1 MTYITY
7 FLFFLLG
14 VTFTKAFTFLTNI
27 GLSILILKSAELTA
41 LRVMVGITED
51 LAFARQLKYMYL
63 TKTGV
68 SAEAMVTVK
77 VIDEQT
83 LKNWQESVIKK
94 IIQAYPNSYR
104 DQVSYGTW
112 EEALRYLD
120 KLNRAKSA

>member
-14 VTFTKAFTFLTNI
+14 VTFTKAFAFLTNI
-27 GLSILILKSAELTA
+27 GLSMLILKGAEITA
-41 LRVMVGITED
+41 LKIVAGVAED
-51 LAFARQLKYMYL
+51 MAFMRELKYVTL
-63 TKTGV
+63 VKSGANEE
-68 SAEAMVTVK
+68 SLAMIK
-77 VIDEQT
+77 AIDDQT

-104 DQVSYGTW
+104 DQVAYGTW

-120 KLNRAKSA
+120 TLSKKKRT